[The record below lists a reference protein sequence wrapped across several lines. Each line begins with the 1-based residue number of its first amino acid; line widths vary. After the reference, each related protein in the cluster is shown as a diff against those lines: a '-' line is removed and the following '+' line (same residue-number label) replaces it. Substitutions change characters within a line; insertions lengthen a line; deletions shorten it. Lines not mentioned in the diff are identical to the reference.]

1 MRGWT
6 GICYVTGETLIS
18 CSSFLHLPKFW
29 NCSCVHPPRFLWGA
43 KGQECQASTP
53 SSERHP
59 QSWGRSSNFLSIW
72 KGPKTKKVVTSHI
85 KWTNSWHFSA
95 FLAQRGEPTKNGKRE
110 RTFSTRAQLLCLL
123 PASITEVFCWEVIKP
138 RKDIESFPTSHLY
151 PNNHRHIRGCIAKF
165 SW

>member
-6 GICYVTGETLIS
+6 GICYVTGVTLIS
-18 CSSFLHLPKFW
+18 CSSFLHSPKFW
-29 NCSCVHPPRFLWGA
+29 NCSCVHPPPRFLRGA

-72 KGPKTKKVVTSHI
+72 KGPKTKKVVTNHI

-95 FLAQRGEPTKNGKRE
+95 FLAQRGEPMKNGKRE
-110 RTFSTRAQLLCLL
+110 RAFSTRAQLFCLL
-123 PASITEVFCWEVIKP
+123 PASITEVFCWESLSHVKIS
-138 RKDIESFPTSHLY
+138 RAFPH
-151 PNNHRHIRGCIAKF
+151 HIYNQITTDTFAGA
-165 SW
+165 